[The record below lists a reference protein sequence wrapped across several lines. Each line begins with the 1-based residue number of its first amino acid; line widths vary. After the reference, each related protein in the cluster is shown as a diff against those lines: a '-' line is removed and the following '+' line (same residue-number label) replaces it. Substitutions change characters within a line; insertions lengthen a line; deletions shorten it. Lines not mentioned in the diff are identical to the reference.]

1 MARAQAQ
8 FLKLTDA
15 SGIVRERWQSYW
27 STQVAWSS
35 AQWDYVAF
43 IADGF
48 VEGDSGTEQAISV
61 KLPATP
67 RAVVVC
73 ERALAAGWVAEL
85 TIYQFD
91 DFSAADG
98 PVSSQELV
106 AQFNGQAV
114 GASATVT
121 TFTQELGSA
130 LAPVGATVPP
140 RTLTTALMGVG
151 CRL

>member
-8 FLKLTDA
+8 FLKLTDT

-27 STQVAWSS
+27 STQVPWSS
-35 AQWDYVAF
+35 QQWDYVAF
-43 IADGF
+43 VADGF
-48 VEGDSGTEQAISV
+48 VEGDSGTEQSISV

-67 RAVVVC
+67 RAVVSC

-85 TIYQFD
+85 QIYQFD
-91 DFSAADG
+91 DFQATAG
-98 PVSSQELV
+98 PVSTQQLV
-106 AQFNGQAV
+106 AQFNGQV
-114 GASATVT
+114 IGAAATVT
-121 TFTQELGSA
+121 AFTLELGSA

-140 RTLTTALMGVG
+140 RTLTTAIMGAG

>member
-8 FLKLTDA
+8 FLKLTDT

-27 STQVAWSS
+27 STQVPWSS
-35 AQWDYVAF
+35 QQWDYVAF
-43 IADGF
+43 VADGF
-48 VEGDSGTEQAISV
+48 VEGDSGTEQSISV

-67 RAVVVC
+67 RAVVSC

-85 TIYQFD
+85 QIYQFD
-91 DFSAADG
+91 DFTAAAG
-98 PVSSQELV
+98 PISTQELI
-106 AQFNGQAV
+106 AQFNGQVV
-114 GASATVT
+114 GAAATVT
-121 TFTQELGSA
+121 AFTLELGSA

-140 RTLTTALMGVG
+140 RTLTTAIMGAG